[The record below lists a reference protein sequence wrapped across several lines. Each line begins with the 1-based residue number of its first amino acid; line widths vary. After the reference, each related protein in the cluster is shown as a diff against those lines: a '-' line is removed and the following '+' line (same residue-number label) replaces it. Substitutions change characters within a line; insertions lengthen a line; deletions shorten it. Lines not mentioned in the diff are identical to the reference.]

1 MSPNYKFGHV
11 VRQSSDFGETKVTP
25 CTKSSDALR
34 RTQTRRGAPR
44 SWPRSLQE
52 RPALRLRECRRRR
65 HPGTGP
71 RSRPARPSSS
81 RSSTR
86 SSVYNRTPRLS
97 RMDRHYFNDDQCAH
111 TRQTTLQ
118 ARTIYHVCQHR
129 PVRPSIPARKPD
141 QPATD
146 GYVRVCMYGQ
156 SVCAGGGRGGSSP
169 DPSPSTPLPPP
180 LSEVSGSR
188 ASVASWGRACTR

>member
-1 MSPNYKFGHV
+1 MHQVFRRAAQNADA
-11 VRQSSDFGETKVTP
+11 RL
-25 CTKSSDALR
+25 ALR
-34 RTQTRRGAPR
+34 CR
-44 SWPRSLQE
+44 SA
-52 RPALRLRECRRRR
+52 PALRLRECRRRW

-118 ARTIYHVCQHR
+118 ARTIYHVCQPR
-129 PVRPSIPARKPD
+129 PVRPSIPARISQRP
-141 QPATD
+141 TVM
-146 GYVRVCMYGQ
+146 YVYACMG
-156 SVCAGGGRGGSSP
+156 SRCVLGGEGGGP
-169 DPSPSTPLPPP
+169 APTPAPVPLCPPP
-180 LSEVSGSR
+180 
-188 ASVASWGRACTR
+188 